1 MIDLL
6 VPNTQ
11 IHAVI
16 ISWENQETNA
26 QKIALSIQNLV
37 STISVVYSH
46 SNDSIQEGVGNWIK
60 TPNSFFYGKKFSKA
74 LELHNDG
81 HLLIIHADA
90 EATNW
95 PKLISRCQAAFAIHP
110 QLGVWAPRHTGT
122 PWQWDNVCLGDPY
135 SQELQAVA
143 QTDGIVVAYA
153 EPVIKRLK
161 QLSYERNHYGWGIDW
176 AAVCFSYCNNLS
188 VLMDPALLI
197 DHTLSSQD
205 QYSDDASSQMK
216 EFFEQLTSQ
225 EKIMQSLLEN
235 HISLKK
241 VGYELRDIA
250 LAKKQILEQESLQ
263 LHAHIEALHQS
274 NSWRLT
280 RPFRAFTSR
289 LRKLKSYITT

>member
-1 MIDLL
+1 MVDLIL
-6 VPNTQ
+6 PKNQ

-26 QKIALSIQNLV
+26 QKIALNIEGLV
-37 STISVVYSH
+37 STLTIIYSH
-46 SNDSIQEGVGNWIK
+46 SNESIQVGPGNWIK

-74 LELHNDG
+74 LQLHDEG

-90 EATNW
+90 LATDW

-122 PWQWDNVCLGDPY
+122 PWQWDNVCLGDLF
-135 SQELQAVA
+135 SRELQAVA

-153 EPVIKRLK
+153 EPVIRRLK

-176 AAVCFSYCNNLS
+176 AAVSFSYCNHLS
-188 VLMDPALLI
+188 VLMDPTLLI
-197 DHTLSSQD
+197 EHPFSSQD
-205 QYSDDASSQMK
+205 QYSADASSQMK
-216 EFFEQLTSQ
+216 EFFEQLTTQ
-225 EKIMQSLLEN
+225 EKIMQSVLEN

-241 VGYELRDIA
+241 VGLEIRDVA
-250 LAKKQILEQESLQ
+250 LTQKQFLEQESLR
-263 LHAHIEALHQS
+263 LRAYIDALHQS

-280 RPFRAFTSR
+280 RPLRA
-289 LRKLKSYITT
+289 LKSLLGRLKR